1 MIRKWHAMALP
12 VLALAIAMSG
22 VLPTKV
28 WSEDADRR
36 FLWKLLP
43 GEEEVLS
50 EDADRRFLWKLLP
63 GEKVEFLPT
72 KMLSI
77 TLGATITPTFGT
89 EPAGKGIY
97 RVYPKVTQ
105 YIDIDEDGAELDRVA
120 VVAPERLNLVV
131 GQKYQLK
138 IVNASAST
146 HYFRA
151 PEFDALSAKTVQL
164 TVDKG
169 KIENKV
175 SGAPEEEYLTAET
188 EIRPGGTA
196 VWEFVPQMAGKF
208 KWGCSIPSHANAGIK
223 GEFVVAPAMS
233 G

>member
-1 MIRKWHAMALP
+1 
-12 VLALAIAMSG
+12 MSG

-36 FLWKLLP
+36 FLWTLLQ
-43 GEEEVLS
+43 GEE
-50 EDADRRFLWKLLP
+50 
-63 GEKVEFLPT
+63 VESLPT
-72 KMLSI
+72 KMISI
-77 TLGATITPTFGT
+77 TLGATITPMIGT
-89 EPAGKGIY
+89 DPAGKEIH
-97 RVYPKVTQ
+97 RVYQAVTQ
-105 YIDIDEDGAELDRVA
+105 YIDIDEDGAEIGRVA
-120 VVAPERLNLVV
+120 IVAPTMLNLVE

-146 HYFRA
+146 HNFWA
-151 PEFDALSAKTVQL
+151 PKFDALSAKTTRI

-169 KIENKV
+169 EIRKMV
-175 SGAPEEEYLTAET
+175 SFDLGEEYLTAET

-196 VWEFVPQMAGKF
+196 VWEFVPQLAGKF

-223 GEFVVAPAMS
+223 GEFVVAPAIT

>member
-1 MIRKWHAMALP
+1 MIRKWYAMALP

-28 WSEDADRR
+28 WSEDADQR

-43 GEEEVLS
+43 V
-50 EDADRRFLWKLLP
+50 
-63 GEKVEFLPT
+63 EKVEPLPT

-77 TLGATITPTFGT
+77 VLGATITPMLGT

-120 VVAPERLNLVV
+120 IVAPARLNLVE

-138 IVNASAST
+138 IINASAST
-146 HYFRA
+146 HYFWA
-151 PEFDALSAKTVQL
+151 PEFDELSAKTTQIS
-164 TVDKG
+164 VDKG
-169 KIENKV
+169 KV
-175 SGAPEEEYLTAET
+175 GHRVTGGPEEEYLTAET

-208 KWGCSIPSHANAGIK
+208 KWGCSIPSHADAGMK
-223 GEFVVAPAMS
+223 GEFVVTPAMT

>member
-1 MIRKWHAMALP
+1 MIRKWHTMALP
-12 VLALAIAMSG
+12 VLALTIAMSG

-36 FLWKLLP
+36 FLWTMLP
-43 GEEEVLS
+43 GEE
-50 EDADRRFLWKLLP
+50 
-63 GEKVEFLPT
+63 VESLPT

-77 TLGATITPTFGT
+77 TLGATITPMIGID
-89 EPAGKGIY
+89 PAGKEIH
-97 RVYPKVTQ
+97 RAYPGVTQ

-120 VVAPERLNLVV
+120 VVAPVRLNLVE

-138 IVNASAST
+138 IVNSSAST
-146 HYFRA
+146 HYFWA
-151 PEFDALSAKTVQL
+151 PEFDALSATTQIS
-164 TVDKG
+164 VDKG
-169 KIENKV
+169 KVGNRV

-208 KWGCSIPSHANAGIK
+208 KWGCSIPSHADAGMK
-223 GEFVVAPAMS
+223 GEFVVAPAMT

>member
-1 MIRKWHAMALP
+1 MIRKWHTMALP

-36 FLWKLLP
+36 FLWTLLP
-43 GEEEVLS
+43 GEE
-50 EDADRRFLWKLLP
+50 
-63 GEKVEFLPT
+63 VESLPT

-77 TLGATITPTFGT
+77 TLGATITPMIGT
-89 EPAGKGIY
+89 DPAGKEIH
-97 RVYPKVTQ
+97 RVYQAVTQ
-105 YIDIDEDGAELDRVA
+105 LIDIDEDGAEFGRVA
-120 VVAPERLNLVV
+120 IVAPARLNLVE

-146 HYFRA
+146 HNFWS
-151 PEFDALSAKTVQL
+151 PKFDALSAKTTQI

-169 KIENKV
+169 KIREVV
-175 SGAPEEEYLTAET
+175 SFDQEKELLTAET

-196 VWEFVPQMAGKF
+196 VWEFVPQAVGKF
-208 KWGCSIPSHANAGIK
+208 KWGCSIPSHADAGMK
-223 GEFVVAPAMS
+223 GEIVVAPAMS

>member
-1 MIRKWHAMALP
+1 MIRKWHTMALP

-36 FLWKLLP
+36 FLWTLLP
-43 GEEEVLS
+43 GEE
-50 EDADRRFLWKLLP
+50 
-63 GEKVEFLPT
+63 VESLPT

-77 TLGATITPTFGT
+77 ALGATITPMIGT
-89 EPAGKGIY
+89 DPAGKEIH
-97 RVYPKVTQ
+97 RVYQAVTQ
-105 YIDIDEDGAELDRVA
+105 LIDIDEDGAEFGRVA
-120 VVAPERLNLVV
+120 IVAPARLNLVE

-151 PEFDALSAKTVQL
+151 PEFDEFSVKT
-164 TVDKG
+164 TPISVDKG
-169 KIENKV
+169 KVRSKV
-175 SGAPEEEYLTAET
+175 TGGPEEEYLAAET

-208 KWGCSIPSHANAGIK
+208 KWGCSIPSHADAGMK
-223 GEFVVAPAMS
+223 GELVVAPAMT

>member
-1 MIRKWHAMALP
+1 MIRKWHTMALP
-12 VLALAIAMSG
+12 VLALTIAMSG

-36 FLWKLLP
+36 FLWTMLP
-43 GEEEVLS
+43 GEE
-50 EDADRRFLWKLLP
+50 
-63 GEKVEFLPT
+63 VESLPT

-77 TLGATITPTFGT
+77 ALGATITPMIGT
-89 EPAGKGIY
+89 DPAGREIH
-97 RVYPKVTQ
+97 RVYSAVTQ

-120 VVAPERLNLVV
+120 IVAPTRLNLVE

-138 IVNASAST
+138 IINASAST
-146 HYFRA
+146 HYFWA
-151 PEFDALSAKTVQL
+151 PEFDALSATTQIS
-164 TVDKG
+164 VDKG
-169 KIENKV
+169 KVGNRV
-175 SGAPEEEYLTAET
+175 TGSPEEEYLTAET

-208 KWGCSIPSHANAGIK
+208 KWGCSIPSHADAGVK
-223 GEFVVAPAMS
+223 GEIMVAPAMT